1 MHKEARDVSSRLQ
14 NQAAPQALLPGVGL
28 SSSLHVRGRR
38 WGDMKGIS
46 GGSALKML
54 DVAPPQIPNLYSNLD
69 LSPLFLLSCQE
80 CCS

>member
-1 MHKEARDVSSRLQ
+1 
-14 NQAAPQALLPGVGL
+14 
-28 SSSLHVRGRR
+28 
-38 WGDMKGIS
+38 MKGIS

-54 DVAPPQIPNLYSNLD
+54 DVVPPQIPNLYSNLD